1 MRCWKCPTGRLPS
14 QALWCTAGGRGEVE
28 AMKVE
33 EEVERG
39 KEVVEEEKISTSL
52 VNQPLVRL
60 STCLQRT
67 SPRCKSHTVQCHPV
81 QIHSYIL
88 AARHGRTH
96 RMSIYVEDIT
106 LLDKLGSTKNKQI
119 LPDSNRCL
127 FSPPSFQLWI
137 SPPASCARVLV
148 PLLAW
153 APKIASHWSCATLW
167 TAMHSYKER
176 RQKNW

>member
-1 MRCWKCPTGRLPS
+1 
-14 QALWCTAGGRGEVE
+14 
-28 AMKVE
+28 MKEE
-33 EEVERG
+33 EEVERD
-39 KEVVEEEKISTSL
+39 KEVAEEEKISTSL

-119 LPDSNRCL
+119 LPDLKRL
-127 FSPPSFQLWI
+127 R
-137 SPPASCARVLV
+137 RVCR
-148 PLLAW
+148 
-153 APKIASHWSCATLW
+153 SS
-167 TAMHSYKER
+167 S
-176 RQKNW
+176 